1 MYLLDGDVASVGGA
15 GVDAHGSTCAG
26 SAVPAWLRSA
36 VRSEMR
42 KLASLVSSSNR
53 AALTSLGAETLSKNS
68 DEDVIVVRE
77 G

>member
-1 MYLLDGDVASVGGA
+1 
-15 GVDAHGSTCAG
+15 
-26 SAVPAWLRSA
+26 
-36 VRSEMR
+36 
-42 KLASLVSSSNR
+42 LASLVSSSNR